1 MDIIDRRE
9 LPIAVFDSGVG
20 GLTIVKE
27 ILNILPQ
34 ESVLYLGDTARV
46 PYGAK
51 SAETVK
57 RFTEEAISFF
67 KPKGIKMLLI
77 ACNTSSS
84 LALPSLREDYGFKI
98 LGVVDA
104 GAEEAA
110 KVSRIKRI
118 GVIGTEATISS
129 GIYERKLKELDPS
142 LEVFSKSCPLLV
154 PLVEEGWIDEPESYK
169 IASKYLK
176 SLKDKKIDTL
186 ILGCTHY
193 PLMKKM
199 IQYGIGEHVALI
211 DSAKEFVRRVR
222 KILLESDALS
232 IKEEREY
239 KFYVTDEPSKFKNF
253 SELFLGN
260 NIGSIEKIDLKES
273 RNVSDIN
280 KI

>member
-211 DSAKEFVRRVR
+211 DSAKAFIKRVR
-222 KILLESDALS
+222 NVLSSDDILSNRKD
-232 IKEEREY
+232 KEYR
-239 KFYVTDEPSKFKNF
+239 FYVTDEPGKFKEL
-253 SELFLGN
+253 SEVFLGAAL
-260 NIGSIEKIDLKES
+260 GTVERVDLKECN
-273 RNVSDIN
+273 NVSDFN
-280 KI
+280 KV